1 MVTMGQA
8 GSPEAF
14 SSARGRGITAALV
27 AEVIMVG
34 EGTTGGP
41 ATDMA
46 VDTAAVPLMAD
57 TVTLDADQAPVAIAV
72 ETAIAVEA
80 VVDIAA
86 VEAAVT
92 AVAGADTAADTD
104 TSAN

>member
-34 EGTTGGP
+34 EATTGGP
-41 ATDMA
+41 VTDMA
-46 VDTAAVPLMAD
+46 VDTAVPLMAD

-72 ETAIAVEA
+72 ETAIAVVA
-80 VVDIAA
+80 VVDIAP
-86 VEAAVT
+86 VEAAAT
-92 AVAGADTAADTD
+92 TVAGADTAADTD
-104 TSAN
+104 TSTA